1 MISGIKLN
9 RNLEFVD
16 PLIMILNEEIEAAIL
31 KFKDFQTGPIGETPP
46 INIARFIDHT
56 LLKPDATEA
65 DIRKLCQEAIQ
76 YEFKTVCVN
85 PAWIPL
91 CCEIL
96 DLSSTE
102 PIAVVDFPLGASLT
116 TVRTMEA
123 GAAIDAGA
131 KEIDIVIPIGRLR
144 GGDYD
149 YVFKDIKG
157 VYEACEGRPLKV
169 ILETSML
176 THNEIVAACVI
187 CKEVGVSFV
196 KTSTGFGGGGATI
209 EHVALM
215 KAVVGEG
222 IEVKASGGIR
232 TYKDAMRMLSAG
244 ALRIGAS
251 ASVAIVEEQ
260 GE

>member
-16 PLIMILNEEIEAAIL
+16 PLIMILNEEVEAAIL
-31 KFKDFQTGPIGETPP
+31 KFKDFQTGPISETPP

-102 PIAVVDFPLGASLT
+102 PIAVVD
-116 TVRTMEA
+116 
-123 GAAIDAGA
+123 
-131 KEIDIVIPIGRLR
+131 
-144 GGDYD
+144 
-149 YVFKDIKG
+149 
-157 VYEACEGRPLKV
+157 
-169 ILETSML
+169 
-176 THNEIVAACVI
+176 
-187 CKEVGVSFV
+187 
-196 KTSTGFGGGGATI
+196 
-209 EHVALM
+209 
-215 KAVVGEG
+215 
-222 IEVKASGGIR
+222 
-232 TYKDAMRMLSAG
+232 
-244 ALRIGAS
+244 
-251 ASVAIVEEQ
+251 
-260 GE
+260 